1 MKKLL
6 LILLCLPILVLA
18 QKTYVPDDAFETY
31 LENNGMGDG
40 IALNDSVLTSAI
52 DTSTNLDYMNYKGI
66 YDLTGLEA
74 FVNLTMLGVD
84 GNYLTTL
91 DVSNNTKLTDIY
103 CANNNLTT
111 IDLSNN
117 ILLDDL
123 YCNNNQIT
131 DVDVSANINLRQL
144 YVHNNQLTSLD
155 LRNGNNT
162 NLYPF
167 KCYGNPNL
175 LCINVDDTT
184 YSNSNWFLWFNND
197 MDPQNYFSENCPILS
212 IKEHTTNK
220 KLLKVTD
227 LLGRETKGTKNEILF
242 YIYDDGTVEKRIVIE

>member
-1 MKKLL
+1 MV
-6 LILLCLPILVLA
+6 VLS
-18 QKTYVPDDAFETY
+18 QQTYVPDDAFETY

-40 IALNDSVLTSAI
+40 IALNDSVFTSAI
-52 DTSTNLDYMNYKGI
+52 DTATNLDYMNYKGI

-74 FVNLTMLGVD
+74 FINLTMLGVD

-91 DVSNNTKLTDIY
+91 DVSNNINLTDIY
-103 CANNNLTT
+103 CANNNLTV
-111 IDLSNN
+111 INVSNN

-131 DVDVSANINLRQL
+131 DIDVSANINLRQL

-175 LCINVDDTT
+175 DCINVDDAT
-184 YSNSNWFLWFNND
+184 YSNANWFLWFVNNI
-197 MDPQNYFSENCPILS
+197 DPQNYFSENCPPPSAVQEQAGKKELLIL
-212 IKEHTTNK
+212 
-220 KLLKVTD
+220 TD
-227 LLGRETKGTKNEILF
+227 LFGRETKQTNQPLF
-242 YIYDDGTVEKRIVIE
+242 YIYDDGTVEKKLIIE

>member
-1 MKKLL
+1 MV
-6 LILLCLPILVLA
+6 VLS
-18 QKTYVPDDAFETY
+18 QKTYVPDNAFETY

-40 IALNDSVLTSAI
+40 IALNDSVFTSAI
-52 DTSTNLDYMNYKGI
+52 DTNTSLNYMYSQGI

-74 FVNLTMLGVD
+74 FVNLTELDVSS
-84 GNYLTTL
+84 NYLTTL
-91 DVSNNTKLTDIY
+91 DVSNNTNLTDIY
-103 CANNNLTT
+103 CANNNLTV
-111 IDLSNN
+111 IDVSNN

-131 DVDVSANINLRQL
+131 DIDVSANINLRQL

-175 LCINVDDTT
+175 GCINVDDAT
-184 YSNSNWFLWFNND
+184 YSNANWFLWFDND
-197 MDPQNYFSENCPILS
+197 IDPQNYFSENCIPTS
-212 IKEHTTNK
+212 IQEYTNNIK
-220 KLLKVTD
+220 ILKVTD
-227 LLGRETKGTKNEILF
+227 LFGRENSGDKNKPLF
-242 YIYDDGTVEKRIVIE
+242 YIYDDGTVEKKIIIE